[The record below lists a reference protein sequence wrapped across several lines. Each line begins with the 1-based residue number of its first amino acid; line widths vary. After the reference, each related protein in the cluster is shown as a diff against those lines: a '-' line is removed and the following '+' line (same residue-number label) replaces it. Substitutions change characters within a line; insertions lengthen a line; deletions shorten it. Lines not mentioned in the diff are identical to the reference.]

1 MSATPKQ
8 ICILRRK
15 QLQDRLGIA
24 RSTLYAKLNP
34 NSASYDPSFPRPFKL
49 GAGARL
55 VGWLESDVEAWILHC
70 ANPSLVANQNQF
82 VGGAV

>member
-1 MSATPKQ
+1 MSTAPKQ

-15 QLQDRLGIA
+15 QLQVRLGLA

-34 NSASYDPSFPRPFKL
+34 NSASYDPTFPRPFKL

-55 VGWLESDVEAWILHC
+55 VGWLESDVEAWILQC
-70 ANPSLVANQNQF
+70 ANPTSVTNDEDL
-82 VGGAV
+82 VGGAA